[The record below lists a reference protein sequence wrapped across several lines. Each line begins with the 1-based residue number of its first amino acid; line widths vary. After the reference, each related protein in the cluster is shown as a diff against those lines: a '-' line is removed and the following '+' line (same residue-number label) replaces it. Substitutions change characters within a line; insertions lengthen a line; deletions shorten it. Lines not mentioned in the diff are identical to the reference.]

1 MKRGG
6 RLSCPEPSNI
16 FTKGIFLDSHTLNKL
31 LDDVR
36 DGRTSVEKALERL
49 KSLPF
54 EDLGFAKIDN
64 HRALRHGFPE
74 VVFAEG
80 KKTEQIAGIL
90 ERLMDHSSTVMA
102 TRVKPDVADKL
113 STLFPEGIFHKEAS
127 LFVIKKEFFKV
138 RGIHPRV
145 IHPKMKG
152 HLLVLSAGTS
162 DIPVAEEAAL
172 TAHYMGNPVEKIY
185 DVGVAG
191 LHRLLSQT
199 ETIQKAS
206 VIIVVAGMDGALPSV
221 VCGLAGKPV
230 IGVPTS
236 IGYGA
241 SLKGLTPL
249 LTMLSSCAPGMTVV
263 NIDNGF
269 GAAYAATLMNRLE
282 P

>member
-1 MKRGG
+1 MNTES
-6 RLSCPEPSNI
+6 LI
-16 FTKGIFLDSHTLNKL
+16 KL

-36 DGRTSVEKALERL
+36 DGTTSVEKALQSL

-80 KKTEQIAGIL
+80 KKTEQIAAIL
-90 ERLMDHSSTVMA
+90 DHLKNNFKTVMV
-102 TRVKPDVADKL
+102 TRVKPDVGEKL
-113 STLFPEGIFHKEAS
+113 SALFPEGIFHESSS
-127 LFVIKKEFFKV
+127 LFIIEKEPFKAKV
-138 RGIHPRV
+138 
-145 IHPKMKG
+145 KG
-152 HLLVLSAGTS
+152 YILVLSAGTS
-162 DIPVAEEAAL
+162 DIPVAEEAVL
-172 TAHYMGNPVEKIY
+172 TAHTMGNPVEKIY

-191 LHRLLSQT
+191 LHRLLS
-199 ETIQKAS
+199 EIRVIQEAS
-206 VIIVVAGMDGALPSV
+206 VIIVVSGMDGALPSV

-241 SLKGLTPL
+241 GLKGLTPL
-249 LTMLSSCAPGMTVV
+249 LTMLNSCAPGLTVV

-282 P
+282 SSL